1 MEQILVRPRSCP
13 ENHFVSSVSGGFWP
27 NPLQITDSDQ
37 FNIFRA
43 TLQKAERMDKKLQIG
58 LISAMVL
65 LFLGCRDQPRLIS
78 GREKVSV
85 PETLEYF
92 LYYPPEYPLQS
103 GKKFPLLLFLHGGGE
118 SGASLDMI
126 RKNGLPKL
134 VSEGAEFPF
143 LILAPQNPHKQQWWN
158 VRAVMALLDRVVSEN
173 RVDRNRIYLTG
184 LSRGGNACW
193 ELATQFPDTFAA
205 MAVVCGMTPV
215 PYAHWIDRD
224 LAIWV
229 FHGTE
234 DPVIPFSE
242 SEQMVQKLK
251 SMGYDVRLTAYEGVG
266 HNSWERAYKEDG
278 LYEWFLQHSREEGR

>member
-1 MEQILVRPRSCP
+1 MKPLNILV
-13 ENHFVSSVSGGFWP
+13 
-27 NPLQITDSDQ
+27 L
-37 FNIFRA
+37 
-43 TLQKAERMDKKLQIG
+43 
-58 LISAMVL
+58 AMMS
-65 LFLGCRDQPRLIS
+65 LFLGCGEPSGLVS

-85 PETLEYF
+85 SETLEYF
-92 LYYPPEYPLQS
+92 LYYPPDYSSKTGAQ
-103 GKKFPLLLFLHGGGE
+103 FPLLLFLHGGGE

-134 VSEGAEFPF
+134 VSEGVEFPF
-143 LILAPQNPHKQQWWN
+143 LILAPQNPHKKQWWN
-158 VRAVMALLDRVVSEN
+158 VRAVMALLEKVVSEN

-193 ELATQFPDTFAA
+193 EMVTQFPDTFAA

-234 DPVIPFSE
+234 DTVIPFSE
-242 SEQMVQKLK
+242 SERMVEKLQE
-251 SMGYDVRLTAYEGVG
+251 MGYDIRLTAYEGVG
-266 HNSWERAYKEDG
+266 HNSWERAYKEEG
-278 LYEWFLQHSREEGR
+278 LYPWFLLHARQGE